1 MIKNITTYLSIV
13 YIFNTLKKSKDLQA
27 VLRTKWVIQFGSF
40 EKFSYLCPN
49 NITEKQYGLMAK
61 IMFIIFFL
69 IQTVEMTAQ
78 HGSNQ
83 QLYQTLDSLIANYDH
98 LTAEKERQVAA
109 IKEGV
114 KGITLTAEQEYDIN
128 QRLYDEYVAYKFDSA
143 FYYIDKN
150 VKALQGSGDHNR
162 FAASAVRMAHILA
175 VTGLFDRARRLLD
188 QVIPDSINDE
198 QKIAFYNQ
206 QSELNIYR
214 TEMAQHTP
222 YMYDYVQRA
231 QYYRQ
236 LVLQIAPKDSY
247 DYIFNSA
254 TYICEAGDTDQAI
267 QMLENYLQTLKEG
280 TRSYSIVTS
289 TLAFFY
295 QTKQMREQ
303 QERYLLLS
311 AISDERSA
319 IRENNSMRSLAEL
332 LIERGDYDNAYR
344 YLYQAISEAR
354 FYGSRIRMMQV
365 SHMAPQILQLYDA
378 ERTQTQQRTNLFLF
392 VISVISLILAISIV
406 YTTILYRKK
415 HMAGLQI
422 IEMNKMLAKHSDE
435 IEHVNTQ
442 MKEANRIKEE
452 YIGRFLELSSMLLSN
467 TEQRLKQLNRLARE
481 RKLEE
486 LYAELKTMEPVNTGV
501 RTFHSHFDTA
511 FLNIYP
517 HFICEVNKLLTPE
530 NQFSVENEGTS
541 AKHLTTELR
550 ILALIRLDITDNQ
563 EIADILRS
571 SITTIYTYRSK
582 LKSKAIHKDSFEDD
596 IREIATY

>member
-1 MIKNITTYLSIV
+1 MIRQCIILILMVLTTESRAQ
-13 YIFNTLKKSKDLQA
+13 QA
-27 VLRTKWVIQFGSF
+27 
-40 EKFSYLCPN
+40 
-49 NITEKQYGLMAK
+49 
-61 IMFIIFFL
+61 
-69 IQTVEMTAQ
+69 
-78 HGSNQ
+78 SNR
-83 QLYQTLDSLIANYDH
+83 QLYQTLDSLIEHYDQ
-98 LTAEKERQVAA
+98 LTADKERRVAA

-114 KGITLTAEQEYDIN
+114 KGITLTAEQQYDLN

-150 VKALQGSGDHNR
+150 VKALRKSGNHNR

-188 QVIPDSINDE
+188 EVAVDSINDQ

-206 QSELNIYR
+206 QSELNLYR
-214 TEMAQHTP
+214 SEMAQNTE
-222 YMYDYVQRA
+222 YFYDYIQRV

-236 LVLQIAPKDSY
+236 LVIQIAPKDSY
-247 DYIFNSA
+247 DYIFNQA
-254 TYICEAGDTDQAI
+254 TYICEAGDTNKAI
-267 QMLENYLQTLKEG
+267 QMLEDYLLKLEEG
-280 TRSYSIVTS
+280 TRAYSIVTS

-295 QTKQMREQ
+295 QTKEMHQQ

-311 AISDERSA
+311 AISDERCA
-319 IRENNSMRSLAEL
+319 IRENNSLRILSEILMN
-332 LIERGDYDNAYR
+332 RGNNDDAYR
-344 YLYQAISEAR
+344 YLLQAISEAR

-365 SHMAPQILQLYDA
+365 GRMAPQILQLYDA
-378 ERTQTQQRTNLFLF
+378 ERTQTQQRTNLLLAI
-392 VISVISLILAISIV
+392 ISFISLVLAGIIV
-406 YTTILYRKK
+406 YTLRLYRKK
-415 HMAGLQI
+415 HAAGLQI
-422 IEMNKMLAKHSDE
+422 IEMNKILAKHTEE
-435 IEHVNTQ
+435 IETVNTQ

-467 TEQRLKQLNRLARE
+467 TEQRMKQLNRLARE

-486 LYAELKTMEPVNTGV
+486 LYAELKTKEPVNTGI

-517 HFICEVNKLLTPE
+517 HFISEVNKLLTPE
-530 NQFSVENEGTS
+530 NQFITDNDGAT
-541 AKHLTTELR
+541 AKRLTTELR

-582 LKSKAIHKDSFEDD
+582 LKAKALNKETFEDD
-596 IREIATY
+596 VRKIATY

>member
-1 MIKNITTYLSIV
+1 MIRQCIILILMVLTTESRAQ
-13 YIFNTLKKSKDLQA
+13 QA
-27 VLRTKWVIQFGSF
+27 
-40 EKFSYLCPN
+40 
-49 NITEKQYGLMAK
+49 
-61 IMFIIFFL
+61 
-69 IQTVEMTAQ
+69 
-78 HGSNQ
+78 SNR
-83 QLYQTLDSLIANYDH
+83 QLYQTLDSLIEHYDQ
-98 LTAEKERQVAA
+98 LTVDKERRVAA

-114 KGITLTAEQEYDIN
+114 KGITLTAEQQYDLN

-150 VKALQGSGDHNR
+150 VKALRKSGNHNR

-188 QVIPDSINDE
+188 EVAVDSINDQ

-206 QSELNIYR
+206 QSELNLYR
-214 TEMAQHTP
+214 SEMAQNTE
-222 YMYDYVQRA
+222 YFYDYIQRA

-236 LVLQIAPKDSY
+236 LVIQIAPKDSY
-247 DYIFNSA
+247 DYIFNQA
-254 TYICEAGDTDQAI
+254 TYICEAGDTNKAI
-267 QMLENYLQTLKEG
+267 QMLEDYLLKLEEG
-280 TRSYSIVTS
+280 TRAYSIVTS

-295 QTKQMREQ
+295 QTKEMYQQ

-311 AISDERSA
+311 AISDERCA
-319 IRENNSMRSLAEL
+319 IRENNSLRILSEILMN
-332 LIERGDYDNAYR
+332 RGNNDDAYR
-344 YLYQAISEAR
+344 YLLQAISEAR

-365 SHMAPQILQLYDA
+365 GRMAPQILQLYDA
-378 ERTQTQQRTNLFLF
+378 ERTQTQQRTNLLLAI
-392 VISVISLILAISIV
+392 ISFISLVLAGIIV
-406 YTTILYRKK
+406 YTLRLYRKK
-415 HMAGLQI
+415 HAAGLQI
-422 IEMNKMLAKHSDE
+422 IEMNKILAEHTEE
-435 IEHVNTQ
+435 IETVNTQ

-467 TEQRLKQLNRLARE
+467 TEQRMKQLNRLARE

-486 LYAELKTMEPVNTGV
+486 LYAELKTMEPVNTGI

-517 HFICEVNKLLTPE
+517 HFISEVNKLLTPE
-530 NQFSVENEGTS
+530 NQFITDNDGAT
-541 AKHLTTELR
+541 AKRLTTELR

-582 LKSKAIHKDSFEDD
+582 LKAKALNKETFEDD
-596 IREIATY
+596 VRKIATY

>member
-1 MIKNITTYLSIV
+1 MIRQCIILILMVLTTESRAQ
-13 YIFNTLKKSKDLQA
+13 QA
-27 VLRTKWVIQFGSF
+27 
-40 EKFSYLCPN
+40 
-49 NITEKQYGLMAK
+49 
-61 IMFIIFFL
+61 
-69 IQTVEMTAQ
+69 
-78 HGSNQ
+78 SNR
-83 QLYQTLDSLIANYDH
+83 QLYQTLDSLIEHYDQ
-98 LTAEKERQVAA
+98 LTADKERRVAA

-114 KGITLTAEQEYDIN
+114 KGITLTAEQQYDLN

-150 VKALQGSGDHNR
+150 VKALRKSGNHNR

-188 QVIPDSINDE
+188 EVAVDSINDQ

-206 QSELNIYR
+206 QSELNLYR
-214 TEMAQHTP
+214 SEMAQNTE
-222 YMYDYVQRA
+222 YFYDYIQRA

-236 LVLQIAPKDSY
+236 LVIQIAPKDSY
-247 DYIFNSA
+247 DYIFNQA
-254 TYICEAGDTDQAI
+254 TYICEAGDTNKAI
-267 QMLENYLQTLKEG
+267 QMLEDYLLKLEEG
-280 TRSYSIVTS
+280 TRAYSIVTS

-295 QTKQMREQ
+295 QTKEMQQQ

-311 AISDERSA
+311 AISDERCA
-319 IRENNSMRSLAEL
+319 IRENNSLRILSEILMN
-332 LIERGDYDNAYR
+332 RGNNDDAYR
-344 YLYQAISEAR
+344 YLLQAISEAR

-365 SHMAPQILQLYDA
+365 GRMAPQILQLYDA
-378 ERTQTQQRTNLFLF
+378 ERTQTQQRTNLLLAI
-392 VISVISLILAISIV
+392 ISFISLVLAGIIV
-406 YTTILYRKK
+406 YTLRLYRKK
-415 HMAGLQI
+415 HAAGLQI
-422 IEMNKMLAKHSDE
+422 IEMNKILAKHTEE
-435 IEHVNTQ
+435 IETVNTQ

-467 TEQRLKQLNRLARE
+467 TEQRMKQLNRLARE

-486 LYAELKTMEPVNTGV
+486 LYAELKTKEPVNTGI

-517 HFICEVNKLLTPE
+517 HFISEVNKLLTPE
-530 NQFSVENEGTS
+530 NQFITDNDGAT
-541 AKHLTTELR
+541 AKRLTTELR

-582 LKSKAIHKDSFEDD
+582 LKAKALNKETFEDD
-596 IREIATY
+596 VRKIATY

>member
-1 MIKNITTYLSIV
+1 MIRQCIILILMVLTTESRAQ
-13 YIFNTLKKSKDLQA
+13 QA
-27 VLRTKWVIQFGSF
+27 
-40 EKFSYLCPN
+40 
-49 NITEKQYGLMAK
+49 
-61 IMFIIFFL
+61 
-69 IQTVEMTAQ
+69 
-78 HGSNQ
+78 SNR
-83 QLYQTLDSLIANYDH
+83 QLYQTLDSLIEHYDQ
-98 LTAEKERQVAA
+98 LTADKERRMAA

-114 KGITLTAEQEYDIN
+114 KGITLTAEQQYDLN

-150 VKALQGSGDHNR
+150 VKALRKSGNHNR

-188 QVIPDSINDE
+188 EVAVDSINDQ

-206 QSELNIYR
+206 QSELNLYR
-214 TEMAQHTP
+214 SEMAQNTE
-222 YMYDYVQRA
+222 YFYDYIQRV

-236 LVLQIAPKDSY
+236 LVIQIAPKDSY
-247 DYIFNSA
+247 DYIFNQA
-254 TYICEAGDTDQAI
+254 TYICEAGDTNKAI
-267 QMLENYLQTLKEG
+267 QMLEDYLLKLEEG
-280 TRSYSIVTS
+280 TRAYSIVTS

-295 QTKQMREQ
+295 QTKEMHQQ

-311 AISDERSA
+311 AISDERCA
-319 IRENNSMRSLAEL
+319 IRENNSLRILSEILMN
-332 LIERGDYDNAYR
+332 RGNNDDAYR
-344 YLYQAISEAR
+344 YLLQAISEAR

-365 SHMAPQILQLYDA
+365 GRMAPQILQLYDA
-378 ERTQTQQRTNLFLF
+378 ERTQTQQRTNLLLAI
-392 VISVISLILAISIV
+392 ISFISLVLAGIIV
-406 YTTILYRKK
+406 YTLRLYRKK
-415 HMAGLQI
+415 HAAGLQI
-422 IEMNKMLAKHSDE
+422 IEMNKILAKHTEE
-435 IEHVNTQ
+435 IETVNTQ

-467 TEQRLKQLNRLARE
+467 TEQRMKQLNRLARE

-486 LYAELKTMEPVNTGV
+486 LYAELKTMEPVNTGI

-517 HFICEVNKLLTPE
+517 HFISEVNKLLTPE
-530 NQFSVENEGTS
+530 NQFITDNDGAT
-541 AKHLTTELR
+541 AKRLTTELR

-582 LKSKAIHKDSFEDD
+582 LKAKALNKETFEDD
-596 IREIATY
+596 VRKIATY

>member
-1 MIKNITTYLSIV
+1 MIR
-13 YIFNTLKKSKDLQA
+13 Q
-27 VLRTKWVIQFGSF
+27 
-40 EKFSYLCPN
+40 C
-49 NITEKQYGLMAK
+49 
-61 IMFIIFFL
+61 IIFIL
-69 IQTVEMTAQ
+69 MVLTTESRAQ
-78 HGSNQ
+78 QASNR
-83 QLYQTLDSLIANYDH
+83 QLYQTLDSLIEHYDQ
-98 LTAEKERQVAA
+98 LTADKERRVAA

-114 KGITLTAEQEYDIN
+114 KGITLTAEQQYDLN

-150 VKALQGSGDHNR
+150 VKALRKSGNHNR

-188 QVIPDSINDE
+188 EVAVDSINDQ

-206 QSELNIYR
+206 QSELNLYR
-214 TEMAQHTP
+214 SEMAQNTE
-222 YMYDYVQRA
+222 YFYDYIQRV

-236 LVLQIAPKDSY
+236 LVIQIAPKDSY
-247 DYIFNSA
+247 DYIFNQA
-254 TYICEAGDTDQAI
+254 TYICEAGDTNKAI
-267 QMLENYLQTLKEG
+267 QMLEDYLLKLEEG
-280 TRSYSIVTS
+280 TRAYSIVTS

-295 QTKQMREQ
+295 QTKEMQQQ

-311 AISDERSA
+311 AISDERCA
-319 IRENNSMRSLAEL
+319 IRENNSLRILSEILMN
-332 LIERGDYDNAYR
+332 RGNNDDAYR
-344 YLYQAISEAR
+344 YLLQAISEAR

-365 SHMAPQILQLYDA
+365 GRMAPQILQLYDA
-378 ERTQTQQRTNLFLF
+378 ERTQTQQRTNLLLAI
-392 VISVISLILAISIV
+392 ISFISLVLAGIIV
-406 YTTILYRKK
+406 YTLRLYRKK
-415 HMAGLQI
+415 HAAGLQI
-422 IEMNKMLAKHSDE
+422 IEMNKILAKHTEE
-435 IEHVNTQ
+435 IETVNTQ

-467 TEQRLKQLNRLARE
+467 TEQRMKQLNRLARE

-486 LYAELKTMEPVNTGV
+486 LYAELKTMEPVNTGI

-517 HFICEVNKLLTPE
+517 HFISEVNKLLTPE
-530 NQFSVENEGTS
+530 NQFITDNDGAT
-541 AKHLTTELR
+541 AKRLTTELR

-582 LKSKAIHKDSFEDD
+582 LKAKALNKETFEDD
-596 IREIATY
+596 VRKIATY